1 MKNKFKKQYQFD
13 KDIFKNSEGK
23 IGIVVTN
30 EKEFDILIEKLSNYG
45 FTYEYG
51 ETLLGS
57 SYKETLTEI
66 IFTTK
71 LYHLPTHISFISLD
85 GDIFSHLLMINNV
98 NITSSLS
105 WCSND
110 VY

>member
-1 MKNKFKKQYQFD
+1 MKKKNKFKKQYQFD

-30 EKEFDILIEKLSNYG
+30 EKEFDTLIEKLSNYG

-57 SYKETLTEI
+57 SYKKILTETI
-66 IFTTK
+66 S
-71 LYHLPTHISFISLD
+71 HISLISLD
-85 GDIFSHLLMINNV
+85 GDIFFTPSHDKQCKHYKFSKLV
-98 NITSSLS
+98 FK
-105 WCSND
+105 
-110 VY
+110 

>member
-1 MKNKFKKQYQFD
+1 MKKKNKFKKQYWFD

-30 EKEFDILIEKLSNYG
+30 EKEFDTLIEKLSNYG

-57 SYKETLTEI
+57 SYKETLI
-66 IFTTK
+66 TTG
-71 LYHLPTHISFISLD
+71 LYHLLTHISFISLD
-85 GDIFSHLLMINNV
+85 EDIFFTPSHDKQCKHYKFSKLV
-98 NITSSLS
+98 FK
-105 WCSND
+105 
-110 VY
+110 

>member
-1 MKNKFKKQYQFD
+1 MKKKNKFKKQYQFD

-30 EKEFDILIEKLSNYG
+30 EKEFDTLIEKLSNYG

-57 SYKETLTEI
+57 SYKETFI
-66 IFTTK
+66 TTG
-71 LYHLPTHISFISLD
+71 LYHLPTHLSFISLD
-85 GDIFSHLLMINNV
+85 GDIFFTTSHDKQCKHYKFSKLV
-98 NITSSLS
+98 FK
-105 WCSND
+105 
-110 VY
+110 